1 MSPNT
6 LRFGTNPCN
15 ALNKQPNPKMN
26 QPPAPIS
33 ELPATGF
40 LAEVSHEH
48 RSFLACFGK
57 FHRPHNGDVVI
68 KEGDCQDSLYVII
81 SGSMHIVYSVAGR
94 QVLVA
99 TLGEGDSMGEIN
111 LFDPATASATAIA
124 RGPGFI
130 WSLARDEMDAFLE
143 ADPVA
148 GVIILRS
155 LLRQVAK
162 RMRSM
167 NDKLASAEVRASFHN
182 SWTTGL
188 P

>member
-1 MSPNT
+1 M
-6 LRFGTNPCN
+6 
-15 ALNKQPNPKMN
+15 K

-33 ELPATGF
+33 ELPAIGF
-40 LAEVSHEH
+40 LAEVSFEH

-57 FHRPHNGDVVI
+57 FHRPQNGDVII
-68 KEGDCQDSLYVII
+68 KEGDRQDSLYVII
-81 SGSMHIVYSVAGR
+81 SGTMHIIYSVAGR

-111 LFDPATASATAIA
+111 VFDPATASATAIS
-124 RGPGFI
+124 RGDGFI
-130 WSLARDEMDAFLE
+130 WSLSRAEMDAFVE

-148 GVIILRS
+148 GVIVLRS
-155 LLRQVAK
+155 LLRQVSK

-182 SWTTGL
+182 SWTSGL
-188 P
+188 S